1 MDAGA
6 YYLLAFKGNQ
16 PSLNEAVRKNF
27 EAVVERN
34 GLIEEW
40 TESKFE
46 HTRWEKRR
54 GAHYAVLVKGMRPG
68 CEKNWHDGVAVQP
81 YSF

>member
-6 YYLLAFKGNQ
+6 YYLLALKGNQ

-46 HTRWEKRR
+46 HNRWEKRR
-54 GAHYAVLVKGMRPG
+54 GVPRHSGFVSLR
-68 CEKNWHDGVAVQP
+68 
-81 YSF
+81 